1 MLSDNLFSLDVCI
14 FNAIDIRNIQ
24 YDQNFFE
31 LSNQITY
38 QKQQKNHTNPVVSN
52 NVFYWNTYSH
62 PVTISDQFQ
71 KPSLC
76 ACHAWCAYR
85 TIIRVPWPHDPSPLR
100 STILWF
106 LYSPPRLQSFVKL
119 VDEYSWWRHQME
131 TFSTSLGLCAGNSP
145 VTGEFSSQRPMTQ
158 SFDVFID
165 LGLNKRSSKHV
176 WGLRHNPT
184 HYDVIVMLMNGKS
197 NFFCQICNKIYL
209 LHRDC
214 WLHYVR
220 YSYFM
225 PFFHTFP

>member
-71 KPSLC
+71 KPTLC

-85 TIIRVPWPHDPSPLR
+85 TIIRVPWPLSLA
-100 STILWF
+100 L
-106 LYSPPRLQSFVKL
+106 
-119 VDEYSWWRHQME
+119 HQTLIPVFTTTTAVVRKTGGWIFMM
-131 TFSTSLGLCAGNSP
+131 TSSNENIFH
-145 VTGEFSSQRPMTQ
+145 VTGSLCGDFTGHRWILLTKASDAE
-158 SFDVFID
+158 
-165 LGLNKRSSKHV
+165 
-176 WGLRHNPT
+176 LR
-184 HYDVIVMLMNGKS
+184 
-197 NFFCQICNKIYL
+197 C
-209 LHRDC
+209 
-214 WLHYVR
+214 
-220 YSYFM
+220 
-225 PFFHTFP
+225 FHWSALE